1 MDKNNER
8 LDKEILLLLEKVSK
22 NNRPFGTDNFTG
34 IQEEKPFPCKQEDI
48 ENSIEQYQLPKIS
61 LDTYKQLEESFGIG
75 ENLLPNST
83 KNHNK
88 NIDNIIARLE
98 ENLEDNTSM
107 NEKPKEY
114 KKSIFDF
121 ETRRYKY

>member
-1 MDKNNER
+1 MDKNKER

-22 NNRPFGTDNFTG
+22 NNRPFGADNLTE
-34 IQEEKPFPCKQEDI
+34 IQEEKPFSCKQEDI

-61 LDTYKQLEESFGIG
+61 LDTYKQFEESFGIG

-98 ENLEDNTSM
+98 ENLENNTSM

>member
-1 MDKNNER
+1 MDKNKER

-22 NNRPFGTDNFTG
+22 NNRPFGTDNLTG
-34 IQEEKPFPCKQEDI
+34 IQEEKPFSCKQEDI

-61 LDTYKQLEESFGIG
+61 LDTYKQFEESFGIG

-98 ENLEDNTSM
+98 ENLENNTSM

>member
-8 LDKEILLLLEKVSK
+8 LDKKILLLEKVSK
-22 NNRPFGTDNFTG
+22 NNRPFDTDNLTG
-34 IQEEKPFPCKQEDI
+34 IQEDI

-61 LDTYKQLEESFGIG
+61 LDTYKQFKESFGIG

-83 KNHNK
+83 KNYNK

-98 ENLEDNTSM
+98 ENLENNTSM

-114 KKSIFDF
+114 KKSFFDF